1 MGVLNGGFPLYLIL
15 LYIMI
20 GKYIDFKV
28 FIISL
33 ALGLFLVYLYQ
44 PPASVI
50 YVYPTPDNVNTI
62 EYKDKANNCFKF
74 DAIEVMCPSNIDEIT
89 NIPMQN

>member
-1 MGVLNGGFPLYLIL
+1 
-15 LYIMI
+15 MI
-20 GKYIDFKV
+20 SKYIDFKV

-33 ALGLFLVYLYQ
+33 TLGLFLVYLYQ
-44 PPASVI
+44 PTQTII
-50 YVYPTPDNVNTI
+50 YAYPTPDNVNTM

-74 DAIEVMCPSNIDEIT
+74 DALEVMCPSNKDDIN